1 MIDSMFKTVDE
12 VRVKR
17 RTQKM
22 RRNEEKQLQ
31 HSFPELI
38 NQERQL
44 DKIAQE
50 YRTLHAAYTTSV
62 SDTLNAVS
70 LRQVALLAFLIRA
83 RPVSR
88 VLDTGSGFSSFVLG
102 REAKRKENVTHL
114 AVEDNEFWRGRTKE
128 FFRENGLPPENVIS
142 WKAFQADASFCDFDL
157 VFHDLGNMTTRILS
171 LSQIESR
178 LSPSGWL
185 ILDDMHK
192 PTYCPHALRMLG
204 ERWIAQSV
212 VDLTL
217 DEVGR
222 FAYICRQRLRQ

>member
-1 MIDSMFKTVDE
+1 MIDSMLKTVDQ
-12 VRVKR
+12 VRAKR

-22 RRNEEKQLQ
+22 RRDEEEQLR
-31 HSFPELI
+31 HSFPELV
-38 NQERQL
+38 NQEQQL

-62 SDTLNAVS
+62 SDTLNAIS
-70 LRQVALLAFLIRA
+70 LRQVALLAFLIRT

-102 REAKRKENVTHL
+102 NEAKRKENVTHF

-128 FFRENGLPPENVIS
+128 FLHENNLPPENVIS
-142 WKAFQADASFCDFDL
+142 WKAFQADSSLCDFDL

-171 LSQIESR
+171 LSQIEPR
-178 LSPSGWL
+178 LSSQGWL

-192 PTYCPHALRMLG
+192 PTYCPHALRMLD
-204 ERWIAQSV
+204 ERWIAQSLV
-212 VDLTL
+212 ELTL
-217 DEVGR
+217 DAVGR
-222 FAYICRQRLRQ
+222 FAYICRQRPRQ